1 MLLGSIQAVI
11 YLPPSAVFE
20 MLYQTYRSRYP
31 IPTSDIIWHSLM
43 TNVCACKIYDT
54 DSKSWKHSGQHH
66 IQREASS
73 EHEVSSQGESNL
85 YTVQKTW
92 SVCLKAEQLLL
103 LSPSPSKIHYLELMH
118 SCAFSSYEE
127 LYKSTM
133 GIMTQPGA
141 GSWLKVKA

>member
-1 MLLGSIQAVI
+1 MGFL
-11 YLPPSAVFE
+11 
-20 MLYQTYRSRYP
+20 
-31 IPTSDIIWHSLM
+31 DIIWHSLM

-92 SVCLKAEQLLL
+92 SVCLKAGQLLL
-103 LSPSPSKIHYLELMH
+103 LSPSPSKIHYLELMR

-127 LYKSTM
+127 LYKSTFFW
-133 GIMTQPGA
+133 GGGEFTYYSNLCITDTYIYTSSTAKAQPKLGDMT
-141 GSWLKVKA
+141 LL